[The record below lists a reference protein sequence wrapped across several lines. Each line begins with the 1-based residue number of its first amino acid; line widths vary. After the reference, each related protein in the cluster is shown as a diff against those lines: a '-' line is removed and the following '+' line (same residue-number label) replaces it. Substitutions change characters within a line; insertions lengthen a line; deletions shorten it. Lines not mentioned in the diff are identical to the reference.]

1 MANAVEMFKQQKAAF
16 EELQQAAARIEQSL
30 SRARAELDA
39 LARHDALRTLL
50 TQEQEWIARTEAV
63 VHSLRDWRY
72 RESQGY
78 GRPLAWRW
86 ALATTFALLAT
97 AAAGTGYA
105 WAARPYAEEIAYL
118 RSRNAFADALEARM
132 VRMTAAERRQLDAL
146 LKLPAA
152 KK

>member
-1 MANAVEMFKQQKAAF
+1 MANAVEMFKQQKAAL

-30 SRARAELDA
+30 SRARTELDA

-50 TQEQEWIARTEAV
+50 TQEQQWLARTETAV
-63 VHSLRDWRY
+63 QSLRDWRY
-72 RESQGY
+72 RESQEY

-97 AAAGTGYA
+97 AVAGAGYA
-105 WAARPYAEEIAYL
+105 WVATPYAEEIAYL
-118 RSRNAFADALEARM
+118 RSRNTFANDLEARM
-132 VRMTAAERRQLDAL
+132 VRMTDAERRQLDAL
-146 LKLPAA
+146 LKLPAT

>member
-1 MANAVEMFKQQKAAF
+1 MANAVEMFKQQKAAL

-30 SRARAELDA
+30 GHARAELDA
-39 LARHDALRTLL
+39 LARHDALHGLL
-50 TQEQEWIARTEAV
+50 TQEQQWLARTERLV
-63 VHSLRDWRY
+63 ESLRNWRY

-86 ALATTFALLAT
+86 ALATTFALLST
-97 AAAGTGYA
+97 VAAGAGYA

-118 RSRNAFADALEARM
+118 RSRNAFADDLEARM
-132 VRMTAAERRQLDAL
+132 VRMTPQERRQLDAL
-146 LKLPAA
+146 LKLPDL

>member
-1 MANAVEMFKQQKAAF
+1 MANAVEMFKQQKAAL

-30 SRARAELDA
+30 GRARAELDA
-39 LARHDALRTLL
+39 LARHDALRALL
-50 TQEQEWIARTEAV
+50 TQEQQWLARTEAA
-63 VHSLRDWRY
+63 VHSLRDWRH

-86 ALATTFALLAT
+86 ALATTFALLAV
-97 AAAGTGYA
+97 AIAGAGYA

-118 RSRNAFADALEARM
+118 RSRNAFADDLEARM
-132 VRMTAAERRQLDAL
+132 VRMTAVERRQLDAL
-146 LKLPAA
+146 LKLPSG

>member
-39 LARHDALRTLL
+39 LARHEALGAVL
-50 TQEQEWIARTEAV
+50 TQEQQWLTRTERLV
-63 VHSLRDWRY
+63 ESLRNWRY
-72 RESQGY
+72 RESLGY

-86 ALATTFALLAT
+86 ALATTFALFAT
-97 AAAGTGYA
+97 AAAGAGYV
-105 WAARPYAEEIAYL
+105 WAARPYAEEVAYL